1 MVSVRI
7 LLLFI
12 ITPKFFCNY
21 SKIKLKLTKIGVFM
35 PNREDAY
42 QLLKQYNGDALV
54 THGLAVEG
62 TMRYF
67 AKKAGEDEDKWGI
80 VGLLHDLDYEKYP
93 QEHCHKTKE
102 IMSEHGYSEEIIR
115 AIMSHGWGMCT
126 DIEPQTKMEK
136 TLYAVDELTGL
147 ITACALVRPS
157 KSVMDLEVKSVKK
170 KFKQPSFAAGAS
182 REVISHGAQMLGV
195 ELDVLIED
203 VILAMRE
210 IAPSLGLEAK

>member
-1 MVSVRI
+1 
-7 LLLFI
+7 
-12 ITPKFFCNY
+12 
-21 SKIKLKLTKIGVFM
+21 M
-35 PNREDAY
+35 PNREDALK
-42 QLLKQYNGDALV
+42 LLKQYNGDALV

-67 AKKAGEDEDKWGI
+67 AKKAGEDEEKWGI

-93 QEHCHKTKE
+93 DEHCHKTQE
-102 IMSEHGYSEEIIR
+102 IMQEKGYSEEVIR
-115 AIMSHGWGMCT
+115 AIMSHGYGICT
-126 DIEPQTKMEK
+126 DIEPISKIEK

-170 KFKQPSFAAGAS
+170 KFKTRSFAAGAS
-182 REVISHGAQMLGV
+182 REVIQKGADMLGM
-195 ELDVLIED
+195 ELGELMHE

-210 IAPSLGLEAK
+210 IAPELGLEIKS